1 MQVSGPARISR
12 APAPREGAPPVL
24 KDEYAAHDF
33 VIICDIGPNRLTSI
47 RLQPYSG
54 GMISEFQD
62 LSEKV
67 DQLAELT
74 HLLRREN
81 AELRQTNA
89 ALQADNAQ
97 YAERM
102 REAQQR
108 VLALLEKI
116 PELVQAG
123 LAEASLEHRE
133 LQ

>member
-1 MQVSGPARISR
+1 
-12 APAPREGAPPVL
+12 
-24 KDEYAAHDF
+24 
-33 VIICDIGPNRLTSI
+33 
-47 RLQPYSG
+47 
-54 GMISEFQD
+54 MISEFQD